1 MYPEL
6 QHHNI
11 FFSEDYRHEFNTLFG
26 EQLPYHDPTV
36 YVGVS
41 SKADSRH
48 APEGGSNLFILVNA
62 PALSDNYDW
71 DMNRLKY
78 RDVVLQKLR
87 RSGLDSIESHIDVE
101 RIITPVD
108 FALEYNAHRGSI
120 YGMSS
125 NRRMAAFMRPANK
138 SKDVDNLYF
147 VGGSSHPGG
156 GIPLV
161 LLSGKIVSELVA
173 EECAFA

>member
-1 MYPEL
+1 
-6 QHHNI
+6 
-11 FFSEDYRHEFNTLFG
+11 
-26 EQLPYHDPTV
+26 
-36 YVGVS
+36 
-41 SKADSRH
+41 
-48 APEGGSNLFILVNA
+48 VNA

-71 DMNRLKY
+71 NLNRLKY

-108 FALEYNAHRGSI
+108 FAREYNAHRGSI
-120 YGMSS
+120 YGTSS
-125 NRRMAAFMRPANK
+125 NSRMAAFMRPANK

-173 EECAFA
+173 EEHAFA